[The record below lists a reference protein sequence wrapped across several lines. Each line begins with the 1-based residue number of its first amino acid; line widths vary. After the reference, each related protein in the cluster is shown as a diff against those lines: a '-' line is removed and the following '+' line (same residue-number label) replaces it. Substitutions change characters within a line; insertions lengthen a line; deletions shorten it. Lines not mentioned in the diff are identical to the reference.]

1 MLYFSLLSD
10 FLYSFKSSS
19 YGLYGHCKRRKH
31 FKVKKQVL
39 RYAVRAILYLKIAT
53 IAKCEGKAYGDDLN
67 IEIVKACEREYRQKS
82 DKKITLWL

>member
-1 MLYFSLLSD
+1 MGFTGIASVGSIL
-10 FLYSFKSSS
+10 KSRSKFYDTPS
-19 YGLYGHCKRRKH
+19 GQ
-31 FKVKKQVL
+31 FF
-39 RYAVRAILYLKIAT
+39 YLKIAT